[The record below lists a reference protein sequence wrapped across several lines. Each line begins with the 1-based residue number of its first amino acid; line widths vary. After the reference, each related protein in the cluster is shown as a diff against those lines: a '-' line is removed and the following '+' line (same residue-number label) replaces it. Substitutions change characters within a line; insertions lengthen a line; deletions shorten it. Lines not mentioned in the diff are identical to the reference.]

1 MSWEEVLSWLSENVT
16 DCVSIVIS
24 FLALWFSLRQ
34 YYCERNRNR
43 KEATIHA
50 FDTLEGSDAVIF
62 LFSCSSIQIDDY
74 VQRRTEYDK
83 RIDQEW
89 ASLSNALHLIEHFA
103 VGINSKV
110 YDIETLNSMAGN
122 KIISTFCNCKTLLNH
137 KRIGVGN
144 MNNYSEFETMVNS
157 LVQLRLKKKQAIPAV
172 DNIQEKKQ

>member
-1 MSWEEVLSWLSENVT
+1 MKWEEVLSWLSENVT

-50 FDTLEGSDAVIF
+50 FDTLEGSDSIIF

-110 YDIETLNSMAGN
+110 YDITTLNSMAGN
-122 KIISTFCNCKTLLNH
+122 KIISTYNNCEKLLCH
-137 KRIGVGN
+137 KRMGVGN
-144 MNNYSEFETMVNS
+144 GNNYSEFSKMVND
-157 LVQLRLKKKQAIPAV
+157 LIQLRLKKNQSIPIAPSH
-172 DNIQEKKQ
+172 KT